1 MESFDSRESAGMCWP
16 GTARRMSCVMGD
28 MGVERILIPVWRRA
42 RVRVMAA
49 VMGDVEQE
57 RAETDSD
64 WSW

>member
-1 MESFDSRESAGMCWP
+1 MESFDSRESAGMCWS

-57 RAETDSD
+57 RTEKDSD